1 MKIYHNARCSKSRQ
15 ALSLIKSKTSDF
27 KIIEYLKYPLKFQE
41 MKSLLSQLN
50 MKPIELV
57 RVKDTIWKSNYK
69 GEKMNDNE
77 IINVLI
83 NHPKLMQR
91 PIVKKGK
98 KAIVARPP
106 EYVLSLFS

>member
-1 MKIYHNARCSKSRQ
+1 
-15 ALSLIKSKTSDF
+15 
-27 KIIEYLKYPLKFQE
+27 
-41 MKSLLSQLN
+41 
-50 MKPIELV
+50 
-57 RVKDTIWKSNYK
+57 
-69 GEKMNDNE
+69 MNDNE